1 MKVNKTVLK
10 GKPDPQEELK
20 EESRKLK
27 QEIALK
33 NKIFSISQ
41 DYLFLLGLDGKIIEV
56 SRSVD
61 KLLTSEKKA
70 IGSKLSQTNII
81 HIKDIHRFIKSINS
95 ILNGKSIK
103 PFRSVFL
110 TPEKDEI
117 HVQVQISPIKSDDEI
132 ITILVHATDITD
144 QLSLRESKKES
155 SSLQKA
161 LTDKEMLVREIHH
174 RTKNNLMIMASLFS
188 LTSADIEDD
197 NAKAIFNQTH
207 SRVKS
212 MALIHEK
219 LYRSDDLKCINF
231 GDYIR
236 NLAQDLSNLFLSENN
251 NVQLIMDVE
260 DLKIDIGTAINV
272 GLILNELLTNSIKY
286 AFPNGEKGN
295 IFIDFHQTDTHY
307 VMMVADDGVGL
318 PKDLDL
324 GNCDSLGLSLVRN
337 IVGQIEGDLIVK
349 QNFGTEITI
358 CFQ

>member
-1 MKVNKTVLK
+1 MKGNKTVLK
-10 GKPDPQEELK
+10 GNPDTQEEFK
-20 EESRKLK
+20 KINRKLK

-70 IGSKLSQTNII
+70 IGSKLSQINII
-81 HIKDIHRFIKSINS
+81 HIKDLHRFIKSFNS

-117 HVQVQISPIKSDDEI
+117 HVQVQISPVKSDDEI

-236 NLAQDLSNLFLSENN
+236 NLAQDLSNLFLTENN

-286 AFPNGEKGN
+286 AFPKGEKGN
-295 IFIDFHQTDTHY
+295 ILIDFHQTDTHY

-324 GNCDSLGLSLVRN
+324 ENCDSLGLSLVRN

-349 QNFGTEITI
+349 QDFGTEITI